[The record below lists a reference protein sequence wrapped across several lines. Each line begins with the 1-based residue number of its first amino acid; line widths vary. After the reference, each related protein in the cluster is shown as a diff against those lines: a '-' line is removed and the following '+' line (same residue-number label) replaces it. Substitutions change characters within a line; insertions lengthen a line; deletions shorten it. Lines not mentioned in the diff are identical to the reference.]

1 MAKKIAVSTP
11 EPLFKEME
19 RVRKREGRDRSA
31 WVQEAIGERLRHRE
45 RKADVAAY
53 VSEYERHPE
62 TAEERAIAKA
72 GMKRAAEA
80 LVEDE
85 REE

>member
-1 MAKKIAVSTP
+1 MAKKIAVSMP

-19 RVRKREGRDRSA
+19 RVRKREGKDRSA
-31 WVQEAIGERLRHRE
+31 WVQEAVGERLRHRKRE
-45 RKADVAAY
+45 ADIAAY

-62 TAEERAIAKA
+62 TAEEKAVVEA
-72 GMKRAAEA
+72 GMKLAAKA